1 MHISLFLIEIYGVS
15 FADRCGSAAN
25 KISLSITLMQ
35 QIGSRIEISVPLNF
49 IFHERILFMGRKM
62 SIPLN
67 KLKSINSE
75 QYGKLPKL
83 MNVLELVL

>member
-67 KLKSINSE
+67 KIFFKFPFMKEMQFVVIRCCPL
-75 QYGKLPKL
+75 
-83 MNVLELVL
+83 